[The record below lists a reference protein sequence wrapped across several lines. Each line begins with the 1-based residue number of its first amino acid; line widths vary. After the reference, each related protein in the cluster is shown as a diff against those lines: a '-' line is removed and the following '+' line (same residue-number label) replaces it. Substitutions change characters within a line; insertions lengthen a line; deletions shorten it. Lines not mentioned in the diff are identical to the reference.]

1 MINRAWY
8 KKPGPSQR
16 DISHFCADRPHYLS
30 GQLTYLV
37 ANIKSYEN
45 TLSTPLMLPV
55 SSANFV
61 SLSTRDPLSLC
72 YHLKTCLENVQFL
85 KE

>member
-1 MINRAWY
+1 MVNGAWF

-16 DISHFCADRPHYLS
+16 DISHCWADCPHYLS
-30 GQLTYLV
+30 GQLAYLV

-45 TLSTPLMLPV
+45 TLSTPFILPV
-55 SSANFV
+55 SNANFI
-61 SLSTRDPLSLC
+61 SLSKRPIKLSLPF
-72 YHLKTCLENVQFL
+72 KEVMENVQFL